1 MPLFHYPTTP
11 PPLSVF
17 PMLVEEIPKTISTNP
32 SIIYFLSLVKLQ
44 ALPALRNDTE
54 ELRSEKNR
62 PKVNYNITDLLN
74 AQQQVNYNGSGNGGV
89 FKSSHQMQLEKLIT
103 KRLLELSRESPNPA
117 FELPKMFAYIST
129 HKWLNAADKKI
140 RNGNSLAAKRILAA
154 RRNFN
159 SYLDEE
165 KNWIWTN
172 TIQGVHFL
180 FAEQKWELQAT
191 KRKVLLVLKPKV
203 RLCCVCGSQ
212 SPYSRCGACGL
223 YSCSVKCRRLHFES
237 RCV

>member
-1 MPLFHYPTTP
+1 
-11 PPLSVF
+11 
-17 PMLVEEIPKTISTNP
+17 MLVEEIPKTLNTNTTT
-32 SIIYFLSLVKLQ
+32 IYFLSLVNLQ
-44 ALPALRNDTE
+44 ARPTHKSDIQTD
-54 ELRSEKNR
+54 ELRGEKNR

-74 AQQQVNYNGSGNGGV
+74 AQTQVNYNSGTVNGGV
-89 FKSSHQMQLEKLIT
+89 FKSLHQMQLEKVIT
-103 KRLLELSRESPNPA
+103 KRLLELSKESPNPT
-117 FELPKMFAYIST
+117 FELPKMFAYTSI
-129 HKWLNAADKKI
+129 HKTLSAADKKKV
-140 RNGNSLAAKRILAA
+140 RHGNSLAAKRILAA

-180 FAEQKWELQAT
+180 FAEQNWELAKKQ
-191 KRKVLLVLKPKV
+191 KKGSLPVLKPKV
-203 RLCCVCGSQ
+203 RLCSVCGSR

>member
-1 MPLFHYPTTP
+1 
-11 PPLSVF
+11 
-17 PMLVEEIPKTISTNP
+17 MLVEEIPKTLNTNSTT
-32 SIIYFLSLVKLQ
+32 IYFLSLVNLQ
-44 ALPALRNDTE
+44 ARPTHKADSQGDEPRG
-54 ELRSEKNR
+54 EKNR

-74 AQQQVNYNGSGNGGV
+74 AQTQVNYNSGTVNGGV
-89 FKSSHQMQLEKLIT
+89 FKSSHQMQLEKVIT
-103 KRLLELSRESPNPA
+103 KRLLDLSKESPNPT
-117 FELPKMFAYIST
+117 FELPKMFAYTSI
-129 HKWLNAADKKI
+129 HKTLSAADKKKV
-140 RNGNSLAAKRILAA
+140 RHGNSLAAKRILAA

-180 FAEQKWELQAT
+180 FAEQNWELAK
-191 KRKVLLVLKPKV
+191 KRKKGGMPVLKPKL
-203 RLCCVCGSQ
+203 RLCSVCGSR

-237 RCV
+237 RCT

>member
-1 MPLFHYPTTP
+1 
-11 PPLSVF
+11 
-17 PMLVEEIPKTISTNP
+17 MLVEEIPKTINP
-32 SIIYFLSLVKLQ
+32 NSATIYFLSLINLQ
-44 ALPALRNDTE
+44 ARPTQKSAENQSEDSA
-54 ELRSEKNR
+54 RSEKNR

-74 AQQQVNYNGSGNGGV
+74 AQTQLNYNSGTVNGGT

-103 KRLLELSRESPNPA
+103 KRLTELNKESPNPT
-117 FELPKMFAYIST
+117 FELPKMFAYTSI
-129 HKWLNAADKKI
+129 HKTLSAADKKKI
-140 RNGNSLAAKRILAA
+140 RHGNSLAAKKILAA

-172 TIQGVHFL
+172 TIQGVHFS
-180 FAEQKWELQAT
+180 FAEQNWELASK
-191 KRKVLLVLKPKV
+191 KRKGYSEPVLKPKV
-203 RLCCVCGSQ
+203 RLCSMCGSR

-223 YSCSVKCRRLHFES
+223 YSCSVRCRRLHFEL

>member
-1 MPLFHYPTTP
+1 
-11 PPLSVF
+11 
-17 PMLVEEIPKTISTNP
+17 MLVEEIPKAISTN
-32 SIIYFLSLVKLQ
+32 STTIYFLSLVNLQ
-44 ALPALRNDTE
+44 ARPTLKSLETQNDE
-54 ELRSEKNR
+54 SRGEKNR

-74 AQQQVNYNGSGNGGV
+74 AQTQVNYNSGTVNGGV
-89 FKSSHQMQLEKLIT
+89 FKSSHQMQLEKVIT
-103 KRLLELSRESPNPA
+103 KRLSELSKESPNPN
-117 FELPKMFAYIST
+117 FELPKMFSYTSI
-129 HKWLNAADKKI
+129 HKTLSAADKKKI
-140 RNGNSLAAKRILAA
+140 RQGNSLTAKKILAA

-180 FAEQKWELQAT
+180 FAEQNWELAK
-191 KRKVLLVLKPKV
+191 KRKKLGESVTKPKV
-203 RLCCVCGSQ
+203 RLCSVCGSR

-223 YSCSVKCRRLHFES
+223 YSCGVKCRRLHFEL